1 MKIGILVTGTPSE
14 ELRQLYGSYAQ
25 MFIQLLTPHEPTF
38 EFDCFAVSEG
48 QFPPSVR
55 SCDGWIITG
64 SRCGVYDNLPW
75 MPPLKQLVREA
86 FAARVPLVG
95 ICFGHQIVASAF
107 GAPVEKYAG
116 GWGVGLHRYR
126 LEGAFPFVEAD
137 RDEFVLNAMHQDQVM
152 ALPDQARLLAS
163 SPFCAY
169 AALVYGDSILTFQ
182 PHPEFTVAFERELI
196 RLRLGSQVPE
206 ARGQEALDTLAD
218 SAQVDS
224 ARVGGWIASFLRGQ
238 GWRE

>member
-14 ELRQLYGSYAQ
+14 ELRHLYGSYAQ
-25 MFIQLLTPHEPTF
+25 MFIQLLTSQEPTF
-38 EFDCFAVSEG
+38 EFDCFAVNEG

-64 SRCGVYDNLPW
+64 SRCGVYDDLPW
-75 MPPLKQLVREA
+75 MAPLKQLVREA

-126 LEGAFPFVEAD
+126 LEAGFPFVGEG

-182 PHPEFTVAFERELI
+182 PHPEFTLAFERELI

-206 ARGQEALDTLAD
+206 ALGQEALASLTD

-224 ARVGGWIASFLRGQ
+224 ARVGGWIASFLQGQ